1 MTKGRKLGAR
11 PIIGSRPTRPPLS
24 EEERRRRKRDWLLA
38 AAAAVVLAAAQF
50 ISMRL
55 SRLPDAL
62 PFANSFT
69 FLLLNVFSVGLI
81 AGLSYLVIRQLA
93 KLALEH
99 RAGVFGTHT
108 GFRLVASLLLAA
120 ALPAGALYWVSS
132 GFIKDSI
139 DSWFTLQIDQAI
151 EQSRS
156 IADSAY
162 EEWGARA
169 LHFGEQLSTQIT
181 ERRLLEAGRREA
193 LTAFLREKQ
202 REYHL
207 GVVQV
212 FPLADGEAGGEP
224 LVTLINPDIPSAVF
238 AARESPIVTSALAG
252 ERVSQAPD
260 TGAGIGD
267 VIRGAAP
274 ILSSDPERPDEIV
287 GALVVNRLVPH
298 PLALRVDDL
307 HVARDEYNIFKSAS
321 EDIAGAY
328 QLALLLVAATFVLLA
343 VWWGLRMARDI
354 TERVR
359 ALAEGAK
366 QVARGDLDLSLQDE
380 RQDEI
385 GLLVRSFNRMTGDL
399 RETRKNLVRTN
410 AEMDERRRYME
421 IVLRNVDAGVVSRDA
436 EGRVVTIN
444 FSALR
449 LLGIDAGAS
458 VIGGKLE
465 EFVDHPELLEVL
477 GELAADVRPGLRES
491 ARRRVQIA
499 GPAGAALNLVVTL
512 SLLQDEEGARR
523 GSVIVLADYTQ
534 EVRAQR
540 MAAWREVARR
550 IAHEIKNPLT
560 PIQLSAQRLRR
571 RFRRSIQG
579 EEDGRV
585 FDESVD
591 TIIGHVDG
599 LKVLVNEFS
608 QFARLPRANPRLDDL
623 NALVRET
630 VASYA
635 GLEGIVFEVEA
646 DPQLPRAPIDRD
658 QVRRVLTNLIDN
670 AVAVC
675 EGKGRITLRTGY
687 DAALQIVRL
696 AVEDD
701 GPGIP
706 PHYRSRIFEPYFSA
720 RKNGTGLGLAIVAR
734 IVAEHH
740 GYLRVES
747 NAPRG
752 ARFVIELPL
761 RPAPDPEAAPDLS
774 GNMA

>member
-1 MTKGRKLGAR
+1 MAKGRIFGA
-11 PIIGSRPTRPPLS
+11 RPTRPPLS
-24 EEERRRRKRDWLLA
+24 DEERRRRKRDWLLA

-99 RAGVFGTHT
+99 RSGVFGTHT

-156 IADSAY
+156 IADAAY
-162 EEWGARA
+162 EEWGAHA

-181 ERRLLEAGRREA
+181 GQGLLAEDKREA
-193 LTAFLREKQ
+193 LTEFLREKQ

-212 FPLADGEAGGEP
+212 FPLSGGEAP
-224 LVTLINPDIPSAVF
+224 ATLINPDIPSAVF

-252 ERVSQAPD
+252 ERVSQVPD

-267 VIRGAAP
+267 VIRGAVP
-274 ILSSDPERPDEIV
+274 ILSSDPERPEEIV

-298 PLALRVDDL
+298 PLALRVDNL

-366 QVARGDLDLSLQDE
+366 QVARGDLDLALQDE

-399 RETRKNLVRTN
+399 RETRRNLVRTN

-436 EGRVVTIN
+436 DGRVVTIN

-449 LLGIDAGAS
+449 MLGIDVGAS

-465 EFVDHPELLEVL
+465 EFIDHPELLEAL

-571 RFRRSIQG
+571 RFRREIRG

-630 VASYA
+630 VSSYA
-635 GLEGIVFEVEA
+635 GLEGIVLAVEA

-696 AVEDD
+696 TVEDD

-706 PHYRSRIFEPYFSA
+706 LHYRSRIFEPYFSA

-734 IVAEHH
+734 IVAEHY

-747 NAPRG
+747 NTPRG
-752 ARFVIELPL
+752 ARLVIELPL
-761 RPAPDPEAAPDLS
+761 RPPAGDPSTEVAGHQAGPAA
-774 GNMA
+774 